1 MPKTQSHSLSS
12 TGKESLESVE
22 YINFKVADRA
32 TIKSNHPIFPGASC
46 TITALPSPDAAIVE
60 LEDGVRERLLLKYLE
75 PLLESNQEPNNNLP
89 LPSYVEAVISDNP
102 TKQPPSNGSAAT
114 LVEVE
119 QALTPDEERERHR
132 LEQKV
137 ERAFYEAGA
146 ALRDLRER
154 RLYRSTHKTFEEYC
168 LERFG
173 FSRRHPYR
181 LIDAASVVDNL
192 CPNWTQNQRE
202 ENLCASGIQI
212 TPTSEG
218 QVRHLT
224 KLQPEEQ
231 RLCWQ
236 QAVDLADGKVP
247 TGRIVKGVVER
258 LKEKPLNLATDFCFV
273 GDVFTLNR
281 LEASE
286 RKYNGYPCVAVELHD
301 FTINV
306 EVYDTIL
313 AVKPENLKKIDAPD
327 VRRQLPA
334 IQKRI
339 KRVRNAGM
347 LDRSTCAVLEHL
359 GQQMYLTPMEE
370 KLLCFLEKEY
380 GVQSQ

>member
-12 TGKESLESVE
+12 TGKEPLESVE

-32 TIKSNHPIFPGASC
+32 TIKSNHPIFPSINC

-60 LEDGVRERLLLKYLE
+60 LEGGVRERLLLKYLE
-75 PLLESNQEPNNNLP
+75 PLDESRSL
-89 LPSYVEAVISDNP
+89 
-102 TKQPPSNGSAAT
+102 KQVQKLT
-114 LVEVE
+114 LNRFEIIE
-119 QALTPDEERERHR
+119 ELSPDEERERHR
-132 LEQKV
+132 LELKV

-146 ALRDLRER
+146 GLRDLRDL
-154 RLYRSTHKTFEEYC
+154 RLYRSTHKTFEQYC
-168 LERFG
+168 QDRFG
-173 FSRRHPYR
+173 HSRQKSNY
-181 LIDAASVVDNL
+181 LIGAADVYKNL
-192 CPNWTQNQRE
+192 TTNCCQNSADDLTTNR
-202 ENLCASGIQI
+202 AQI
-212 TPTSEG
+212 LPTLEG
-218 QVRHLT
+218 QARPLT

-247 TGRIVKGVVER
+247 SGRIVKGVVER

-380 GVQSQ
+380 GIQSQ